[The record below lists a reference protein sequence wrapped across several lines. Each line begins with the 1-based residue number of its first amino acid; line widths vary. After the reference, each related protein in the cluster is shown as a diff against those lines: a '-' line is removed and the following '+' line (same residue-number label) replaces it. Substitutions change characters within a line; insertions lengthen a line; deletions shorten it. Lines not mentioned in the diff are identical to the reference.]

1 MTPVKAVKRHAVDEN
16 DGRAFALFDI
26 GDAPCGK
33 IGEFAQAV
41 KIRGV

>member
-1 MTPVKAVKRHAVDEN
+1 MKAVERHAVDEN
-16 DGRAFALFDI
+16 DRRTFALLDI
-26 GDAPCGK
+26 SNAPDGK